1 MHTGYCSWLLQYE
14 VMASAEGMKMKGD
27 KRLSES
33 EPLVESTFG
42 GCRHKR
48 ELINSGLIDAE
59 GIR

>member
-1 MHTGYCSWLLQYE
+1 
-14 VMASAEGMKMKGD
+14 MASAAAKEGAVVMKMKGD

-33 EPLVESTFG
+33 EPLVESTLG

-48 ELINSGLIDAE
+48 ELIKSGLLDAE